1 MNHSLLANFLD
12 LLDVMVKNPGGPK
25 HPGSPPPGVGSLRE
39 EKIEDIQL
47 LFFHMHHLI
56 NEFRPHQVW
65 MELRGWAAPFS
76 GNSSRLILSLTR

>member
-56 NEFRPHQVW
+56 NEFRPHQV
-65 MELRGWAAPFS
+65 
-76 GNSSRLILSLTR
+76 